1 MESKNVKHEDENIP
15 ELKPL
20 QDPTTKDTPK
30 IHGLNFAYCST
41 GLKEAN
47 NEPAHRRGRKRK
59 DTDDVRTKGNLS
71 GVETMLQELTMKDE
85 TAADGLK
92 TGKEKE
98 IQRKGKE
105 VDNTDKGTTIEVG
118 SSSRVTRS
126 KSHSVIV
133 LDTPDRNKKDSN
145 MMDGQSTAGSRK
157 SLRLRSVPHEQKTQE
172 REEQNA
178 RMEFDSPGKRV
189 EVDQNTPALWVWNIG
204 LLKKRESTEI
214 KRGGF
219 GLLPLKNKVVRDG
232 KIGISSTFGD
242 KEDCQ
247 TTNEWTTK
255 EEYVTSIKEKLNGIT
270 KLRKEAEN
278 ELAVAM
284 SKFGCNEEFTSVK
297 AEIDMMFGNQKLTA
311 VSTPMNTPLKP
322 VKQDV
327 PTPCTAIVLSQNI
340 VDPFDKLWESPTY
353 VVEVTESLRVS
364 VENSKIKKSL
374 ADIAPQE
381 LRFGK
386 SASGEAMNSDQRNGK
401 GKLIDSKEGYDGP
414 SFDLGISPI
423 KDATPVRIIRP
434 LDDSPIPI
442 ANKEKAKCVVPKKEV
457 DEQQPDNEALRGRA
471 ARRTVR
477 PGDHLKSPYYNRVVD
492 FTVTAEDKRVH
503 EWALSMFG
511 CKFDN
516 VFSTSDSSNIFRTGL
531 ESLAAEHMN
540 TSPSVVNGWASILNY
555 EERYRNRDSL
565 RRHFFTIDVMG
576 DPLLRVRSN
585 DMNTQYGIFRERLF
599 FASKRNESVINMKDS
614 DLKDAMSKEVGRFSS
629 MDADI
634 KSQMLRQARDS
645 RFERI
650 NV

>member
-20 QDPTTKDTPK
+20 QVPTTKDTPK
-30 IHGLNFAYCST
+30 IHGLIFAYCST

-145 MMDGQSTAGSRK
+145 MMDGQSTA
-157 SLRLRSVPHEQKTQE
+157 
-172 REEQNA
+172 
-178 RMEFDSPGKRV
+178 V

-270 KLRKEAEN
+270 KLRKEVED

-327 PTPCTAIVLSQNI
+327 PSPCTAIVLSQNI

-353 VVEVTESLRVS
+353 VVEVTESLRVL

-401 GKLIDSKEGYDGP
+401 EKLIDSKEESDE
-414 SFDLGISPI
+414 
-423 KDATPVRIIRP
+423 APV
-434 LDDSPIPI
+434 
-442 ANKEKAKCVVPKKEV
+442 
-457 DEQQPDNEALRGRA
+457 
-471 ARRTVR
+471 
-477 PGDHLKSPYYNRVVD
+477 
-492 FTVTAEDKRVH
+492 
-503 EWALSMFG
+503 
-511 CKFDN
+511 
-516 VFSTSDSSNIFRTGL
+516 
-531 ESLAAEHMN
+531 
-540 TSPSVVNGWASILNY
+540 SPST
-555 EERYRNRDSL
+555 
-565 RRHFFTIDVMG
+565 F
-576 DPLLRVRSN
+576 
-585 DMNTQYGIFRERLF
+585 
-599 FASKRNESVINMKDS
+599 ES
-614 DLKDAMSKEVGRFSS
+614 SS
-629 MDADI
+629 A
-634 KSQMLRQARDS
+634 
-645 RFERI
+645 
-650 NV
+650 

>member
-1 MESKNVKHEDENIP
+1 MHPKRVRRPSERIRMKTSFSRFTNTADNPILLDEDDTMESKNVKHEDENIP

-92 TGKEKE
+92 TVGKEKE

-105 VDNTDKGTTIEVG
+105 VDNTDKGTKPSSTKDKLMNDAIKTVKRTPIEVG

-178 RMEFDSPGKRV
+178 RMDFDSPGYRKPRLNVIRTRTSPRTLYDTIDSLNPEQEKTLLYVDSTISKRV

-232 KIGISSTFGD
+232 NIGISSTFGD

-247 TTNEWTTK
+247 TTNEWATK
-255 EEYVTSIKEKLNGIT
+255 EEYVTSIKEKLNRIT

-327 PTPCTAIVLSQNI
+327 PSPCTAIVLSQNI

-386 SASGEAMNSDQRNGK
+386 SASREAMNSDKRNGK
-401 GKLIDSKEGYDGP
+401 GKLIDSKLCSAVFLFSETAG
-414 SFDLGISPI
+414 S
-423 KDATPVRIIRP
+423 V
-434 LDDSPIPI
+434 
-442 ANKEKAKCVVPKKEV
+442 EKIWG
-457 DEQQPDNEALRGRA
+457 NSG
-471 ARRTVR
+471 
-477 PGDHLKSPYYNRVVD
+477 N
-492 FTVTAEDKRVH
+492 
-503 EWALSMFG
+503 
-511 CKFDN
+511 
-516 VFSTSDSSNIFRTGL
+516 
-531 ESLAAEHMN
+531 
-540 TSPSVVNGWASILNY
+540 
-555 EERYRNRDSL
+555 
-565 RRHFFTIDVMG
+565 
-576 DPLLRVRSN
+576 
-585 DMNTQYGIFRERLF
+585 
-599 FASKRNESVINMKDS
+599 
-614 DLKDAMSKEVGRFSS
+614 
-629 MDADI
+629 
-634 KSQMLRQARDS
+634 
-645 RFERI
+645 
-650 NV
+650 